1 MQRENMD
8 ARSGEST
15 MKIKTDPAKIGILC
29 WEAGQVPKGLL
40 QLETLAGNSTNP
52 ASYEYDVR
60 FHRVSGANVRTI
72 LEKPDQTVLR
82 TMIADA
88 RLMVSEGI
96 KAITT
101 SCGFNAI
108 FQRELARAVGAPV
121 FTSSLLQVPFARQI
135 HGPESEICIITAN
148 ASALGPEHLKSVGIA
163 NTDGL
168 HIIGLEQ
175 CAEWNRMF
183 AEPDAEIDLDVIER
197 EVLGTALRA
206 IDEHPD
212 IRVFVLECTDL
223 PPFSAAIRHQS
234 GLPVFDFITM
244 VNYLHSAI

>member
-1 MQRENMD
+1 ME
-8 ARSGEST
+8 
-15 MKIKTDPAKIGILC
+15 IKPDPAKIGILC

-40 QLETLAGNSTNP
+40 QLETLPGNSTNP
-52 ASYEYDVR
+52 ASYEYAVR
-60 FHRVSGANVRTI
+60 FHRVSGANVHTI
-72 LEKPDQTVLR
+72 LEKPNQAVLR

-88 RLMVSEGI
+88 RMMVSEGI

-108 FQRELARAVGAPV
+108 FQQELARVVGVPV

-135 HGPESEICIITAN
+135 HGLESEICIITAN

-163 NTDGL
+163 STDGL

-183 AEPDAEIDLDVIER
+183 AEPDAKIDLDVIEQ
-197 EVLGTALRA
+197 EVWGTALRA
-206 IDEHPD
+206 LDEHPG
-212 IRVFVLECTDL
+212 IRAFIFECTDL
-223 PPFSAAIRHQS
+223 PPYSAAIRRQS

>member
-1 MQRENMD
+1 MVAHADEKIM
-8 ARSGEST
+8 T
-15 MKIKTDPAKIGILC
+15 IKTEAAKIAILC
-29 WEAGQVPKGLL
+29 WEAGQVPQGLL
-40 QLETLAGNSTNP
+40 QLETLPGNSTNP
-52 ASYEYDVR
+52 ASYDYDVR
-60 FHRVSGANVRTI
+60 FHRVSGANVHTI
-72 LEKPDQTVLR
+72 LEKPDLAVLR

-88 RLMVSEGI
+88 RVLVSQGA

-108 FQRELARAVGAPV
+108 FQRELASAVGVPV
-121 FTSSLLQVPFARQI
+121 FTSSLLQVSFARQI
-135 HGPESEICIITAN
+135 HGVESEICIITAN

-163 NTDGL
+163 SLVGL

-183 AEPDAEIDLDVIER
+183 AEPDAEIDLDVIEQ
-197 EVLGTALRA
+197 EVLGTARRA
-206 IDEHPD
+206 LDAHPG
-212 IRVFVLECTDL
+212 IRAFVLECTDL
-223 PPFSAAIRHQS
+223 PPYSAAIRRQS

>member
-1 MQRENMD
+1 MD
-8 ARSGEST
+8 APTGEST
-15 MKIKTDPAKIGILC
+15 MEIKRRPAKIGILC

-40 QLETLAGNSTNP
+40 QLETLPGNSTNP
-52 ASYEYDVR
+52 ASYAYDVR
-60 FHRVSGANVRTI
+60 FHRVSGANVHTI
-72 LEKPDQTVLR
+72 LEKPDQAVLE

-88 RLMVSEGI
+88 KVMVSEGI

-121 FTSSLLQVPFARQI
+121 FTSSLLQVPLARQI
-135 HGPESEICIITAN
+135 NGPDSEICIITAN
-148 ASALGPEHLKSVGIA
+148 ASALGPEHLKSVGVTSTA
-163 NTDGL
+163 GL
-168 HIIGLEQ
+168 HIIGLEK

-183 AEPDAEIDLDVIER
+183 AEPTAEIDLDVIEQ
-197 EVLGTALRA
+197 EVLDTALRA
-206 IDEHPD
+206 LDVHPG
-212 IRVFVLECTDL
+212 IQTFVLECTDL
-223 PPFSAAIRHQS
+223 PPYSAAIRRQA